1 MNHEHHLGRRLRS
14 AAAIFIL
21 AVAGGITCCPGGSNT
36 NTASSSADESSSL
49 RGQQI
54 ARLEIFSAAKEK
66 QAHALATKGGE
77 EFFSGFQPFFNAA
90 IKGDWQTVT
99 NLRANFL
106 TRHPQYEHST
116 GDIPHVIHWQTVL
129 EICLA
134 YDFVVMCEPKYTQI
148 GVDDIINSIPA
159 GSIYFGGT
167 DPGRGLPTAFC
178 KSHADAAP
186 FFTLTQNALAD
197 GTYLQYLRAMYGEKI
212 YIATDE
218 DAQNCFQ
225 NYTEDAAKR
234 LQNHQLKPG
243 EDMKVT
249 DDRVQVS
256 GQAAVMEI
264 NGLLAKI
271 IFEKNPGHEFYIEE
285 SFPLDWMYPHLE
297 PHGLIMKINRR
308 PLPELSDEI
317 VQKDRAYWQKLMP
330 GMIGDWLHDDTSLQ
344 VVTAFA
350 EKIFLRHDL
359 SGFTGDPRFVQNDYA
374 VRSFSKWRLS
384 IAGVYA
390 WRAEHAA
397 SEPEKN
403 RMTRAADFAFRQ
415 ALALC
420 PCSSEAVERY
430 VDLLK
435 KQNRVADAILVVE
448 TAVKIPSVRDT
459 DTVKFRDLANQLKQ
473 MKAAK

>member
-1 MNHEHHLGRRLRS
+1 MICDE
-14 AAAIFIL
+14 
-21 AVAGGITCCPGGSNT
+21 AGY
-36 NTASSSADESSSL
+36 
-49 RGQQI
+49 Q
-54 ARLEIFSAAKEK
+54 
-66 QAHALATKGGE
+66 
-77 EFFSGFQPFFNAA
+77 
-90 IKGDWQTVT
+90 
-99 NLRANFL
+99 
-106 TRHPQYEHST
+106 
-116 GDIPHVIHWQTVL
+116 
-129 EICLA
+129 
-134 YDFVVMCEPKYTQI
+134 
-148 GVDDIINSIPA
+148 
-159 GSIYFGGT
+159 
-167 DPGRGLPTAFC
+167 
-178 KSHADAAP
+178 
-186 FFTLTQNALAD
+186 
-197 GTYLQYLRAMYGEKI
+197 
-212 YIATDE
+212 
-218 DAQNCFQ
+218 
-225 NYTEDAAKR
+225 DAAKR

-374 VRSFSKWRLS
+374 VRAFSKWRLS